1 MENKKAGEG
10 ISSSPDLDQEY
21 ELRTSAP
28 QEEMERYYRKK
39 KASLERKLRR
49 INKKIKKNI
58 YNPYAGDD
66 EKQTN
71 TMENDIKK
79 RIPPWS
85 ENVEKY
91 RISTEYTLI
100 SYTTPHY
107 LIFRYYS
114 NSETYLCETRKSIV
128 LWWISP
134 EEKEKLLAFEK
145 QKKEKYKGLKVDDGT
160 TGEGL

>member
-66 EKQTN
+66 EKQTKI
-71 TMENDIKK
+71 ENDIKK

-85 ENVEKY
+85 ENIEKY
-91 RISTEYTLI
+91 RISKEYTLI
-100 SYTTPHY
+100 FYTTQHFAV
-107 LIFRYYS
+107 FRYYCK
-114 NSETYLCETRKSIV
+114 SETYMCETRRSIV

-134 EEKEKLLAFEK
+134 QEKEKLLAFEIK
-145 QKKEKYKGLKVDDGT
+145 KKEKYPGLKVYDGT
-160 TGEGL
+160 TMEGL

>member
-58 YNPYAGDD
+58 YSPYAGDD
-66 EKQTN
+66 EKHKN
-71 TMENDIKK
+71 IHE
-79 RIPPWS
+79 
-85 ENVEKY
+85 
-91 RISTEYTLI
+91 
-100 SYTTPHY
+100 
-107 LIFRYYS
+107 
-114 NSETYLCETRKSIV
+114 
-128 LWWISP
+128 
-134 EEKEKLLAFEK
+134 
-145 QKKEKYKGLKVDDGT
+145 
-160 TGEGL
+160 